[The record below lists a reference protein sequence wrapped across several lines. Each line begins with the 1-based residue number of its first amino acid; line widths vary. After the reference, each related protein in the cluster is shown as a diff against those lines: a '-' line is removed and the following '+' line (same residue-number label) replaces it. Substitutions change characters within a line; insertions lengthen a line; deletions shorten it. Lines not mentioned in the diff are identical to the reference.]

1 MEKLVDLIEIAKMTS
16 CDGVDYEYR
25 RGYIEA
31 LNFAIRMHKEDWN
44 IDRFKQDLKETE
56 INLSSFKNC
65 EYSDGILGGLKT
77 NIKIMEELQWQLQT
91 N

>member
-31 LNFAIRMHKEDWN
+31 LNFAIRMYKEDWN

-65 EYSDGILGGLKT
+65 EYADGILGGLKT

>member
-16 CDGVDYEYR
+16 FDGVDYEYR

-31 LNFAIRMHKEDWN
+31 LNFAIRMYKEDWN

-77 NIKIMEELQWQLQT
+77 NIKIMEELAYECI
-91 N
+91 